1 MYPVLSIQIHNFFL
15 DLDPELLFQIQKKMT
30 EQINNNNL
38 FLILGLRYLDCVMYS
53 RTVVWNRK
61 WQIIGTGR
69 FFYFWMTLRCGLKK
83 ISKLRLGNISGSGSL
98 KFVAG
103 SGYEINHSG
112 STTLSTVISPM
123 WMVCLTLASLSVMF
137 LASSSV
143 VLPRDCLRWL
153 TSSSTLPDSL
163 LFTLLSLWLSSS
175 LLSFSLLQED
185 GKITIQLR

>member
-1 MYPVLSIQIHNFFL
+1 
-15 DLDPELLFQIQKKMT
+15 
-30 EQINNNNL
+30 
-38 FLILGLRYLDCVMYS
+38 
-53 RTVVWNRK
+53 
-61 WQIIGTGR
+61 
-69 FFYFWMTLRCGLKK
+69 
-83 ISKLRLGNISGSGSL
+83 
-98 KFVAG
+98 
-103 SGYEINHSG
+103 
-112 STTLSTVISPM
+112 
-123 WMVCLTLASLSVMF
+123 MVCLTLASLSVMF